1 MQAISLYG
9 LDVPFVAL
17 IQISLYGH
25 VACAAVRCLKEVML
39 TKPNLFL
46 YNKVSAR
53 SLKELCTTAFD
64 VDEPS

>member
-9 LDVPFVAL
+9 LYVPFVAL

-25 VACAAVRCLKEVML
+25 VACAAVRCLKALML
-39 TKPNLFL
+39 TRFNLF
-46 YNKVSAR
+46 YM
-53 SLKELCTTAFD
+53 LCTTAFD